1 MADPNTAQKAQL
13 TVTDSNG
20 ADLLTN
26 VNLSVNPAGI
36 VDLQIQGDHY
46 FAFGIAVGTAT
57 ITATFLGS
65 SGTLEVSVTEA
76 PLTLT
81 LGPAV
86 PK

>member
-20 ADLLTN
+20 ADLLIN
-26 VNLSVNPAGI
+26 VNLSTNPAGI

-46 FAFGIAVGTAT
+46 FAFGVAAGTT
-57 ITATFLGS
+57 KIRATFLGS
-65 SGTLEVSVTEA
+65 SGELEVTVTDA